1 MVPVRVGRV
10 AEAQLFVGRVGD
22 LQAGG
27 DQLGG
32 LVGAQGEAQA
42 PGVGDDEA
50 VAAVGGVD
58 L

>member
-1 MVPVRVGRV
+1 MVPVRLVGWRKPSCSLAAWV
-10 AEAQLFVGRVGD
+10 IF
-22 LQAGG
+22 AGG